1 MTGSLTQ
8 WIAEDT
14 RRQRPARGRPPRHPG
29 KVRPALLGEV
39 LPVVLTVVLALAG
52 HDRLLAQEQGM
63 LVRIS
68 EIQVD
73 ADYLQEYT
81 AILKEEAEASVRL
94 EPGVVAIFPMY
105 QKENRTAVRI
115 LEIYARREAYEAH
128 LKTSH
133 FQRYKTTTLKM
144 VKSLKLVDMEAVD
157 AEAMTRIFE
166 KMKKP

>member
-1 MTGSLTQ
+1 MTAALTQ
-8 WIAEDT
+8 WTTEDT
-14 RRQRPARGRPPRHPG
+14 RRQWPARGRPPRHRG
-29 KVRPALLGEV
+29 NVRPALLSEA
-39 LPVVLTVVLALAG
+39 LPVVLTVVLALVG

-73 ADYLQEYT
+73 AEYLQEYT
-81 AILKEEAEASVRL
+81 AILREEAEASVRL

-115 LEIYARREAYEAH
+115 LEVYASRQAYEAH
-128 LKTSH
+128 LKTPH

-144 VKSLKLVDMEAVD
+144 VKSLKLVDMEAMD
-157 AEAMTRIFE
+157 AETMTRIFE
-166 KMKKP
+166 KMKP